1 MTAALLDTHCHVDA
15 YDNPLSILDDAHAAG
30 VEVVAVTEDPG
41 RFRLLRTRLGRRDG
55 VYAGIGLH
63 PLRVTHNANSDLQ
76 RLLRL
81 LPGADWVGEVGL
93 DFSRVGAATKH
104 QQLQAFDA
112 LLAHDAV
119 LTRPMT
125 VHSRGAEREAVQR
138 LVQAKA
144 RAVLHW
150 YTGPL
155 AIAEEALAGGL
166 WFSINPA
173 MTASKRASA
182 LMKLLPPDQVV
193 LETDGP
199 FSRYRGGA
207 TRPRDTF
214 AVLEHLAQLW
224 GRDHAAA
231 QAQIIDNQ
239 ARLLRAAPNGTGSR
253 HDSHNPP

>member
-15 YDNPLSILDDAHAAG
+15 YDNPLSILDEAHNVG

-41 RFRLLRTRLGRRDG
+41 RFRLLRTRLGPRHG
-55 VYAGIGLH
+55 VYAGLGLH
-63 PLRVTHNANSDLQ
+63 PLRVTQNANTDLQ

-81 LPGADWVGEVGL
+81 LPAADWVGEVGL
-93 DFSRVGAATKH
+93 DFSRSSAATKH
-104 QQLQAFDA
+104 QQLRAFDA

-144 RAVLHW
+144 LAVLHW

-155 AIAEEALAGGL
+155 AVAEDALAGGL

-173 MTASKRASA
+173 MAVSKRASA
-182 LMKLLPPDQVV
+182 LIKLLPPDRVV

-199 FSRYRGGA
+199 FSRYRGKA
-207 TRPRDTF
+207 ARPRDTF
-214 AVLEHLAQLW
+214 AVLEHLAQIW

-231 QAQIIDNQ
+231 HTQIVANQ
-239 ARLLRAAPNGTGSR
+239 TRLLRAAPNGTASR
-253 HDSHNPP
+253 HDSDRPP